1 MFEETIFHPTSGEKG
16 YFVSEKDAEF
26 IKVLVAD
33 FKFNRLT
40 SVEQEYEVAQ

>member
-1 MFEETIFHPTSGEKG
+1 MFSETIFHPVSGEKG

-26 IKVLVAD
+26 IKVIVAD

-40 SVEQEYEVAQ
+40 SLEQEYGVAE